1 MENNIYCSNQKGLP
15 KLTHSTFY
23 KTLKF
28 AKGKSNSV
36 IDMNTHNL
44 SSLNDLSQTTKGG
57 PKKNAINQLPLNIV
71 KKKLYSSKL
80 RKNIRSS
87 SVPTQN
93 ISTQETDDSLFALS
107 QIKNMD
113 RFISKRINKN
123 VVWKEKMRNI
133 YEINTS
139 RNYKEIKSIKDR
151 IHELRFED
159 SKNFDLKS
167 EISSKKYFPM
177 EKVAVVNEAR
187 NILKKMEDEFNKYK
201 SMNNFYVKKRVDIQT
216 FAKQNREICLKN
228 NMINLLKEESN
239 KIKQKEKDY
248 AKALQDSNKGFLRDE
263 EAFKNFVIEHK
274 LLGKRKELEVEE
286 AIKKR
291 KRTIDQLYQIG
302 IEVRT
307 KYDEVEKSIK
317 NIISCFSYAEFI
329 HRIIGSQAMKNIN
342 INKLIIKASRNRAK
356 DINYLINTAF
366 ELFGFLLKDDADN
379 NQNIN
384 FDADQMTYLFKSME
398 TVIMANVNER
408 DVIIKEMETQNNYS
422 DLIFLKKKKAQ
433 QEEELNFLNQE
444 LDKLNELFL
453 PIDDDY
459 KKNLNKA
466 QKYIYEIFEELNV
479 GKENEDETDIKYTD
493 NEDVTKKVFNMLYN
507 VEHQVDYY
515 INEIETIEKNQ
526 RELDDTFRNVI
537 EKVRVENKKIKYQKS
552 KQILERLEEEKLM
565 KLQERFN
572 STKIKTYVEF
582 IPPWIKNKNKKKK
595 KIKVDKG
602 EEEKQLLYYH

>member
-1 MENNIYCSNQKGLP
+1 MENYIYRSSQKGLP
-15 KLTHSTFY
+15 KLTNSTFY

-28 AKGKSNSV
+28 GKAKSNSV
-36 IDMNTHNL
+36 LDINTHNL
-44 SSLNDLSQTTKGG
+44 SNLNEISQTTRGG
-57 PKKNAINQLPLNIV
+57 TIKNTINQLPLNLV
-71 KKKLYSSKL
+71 KKKLYSSKF

-107 QIKNMD
+107 QIRNLD
-113 RFISKRINKN
+113 RFISKRINKI

-139 RNYKEIKSIKDR
+139 RNCKEIKGIKDR

-159 SKNFDLKS
+159 SNNFDLKS

-187 NILKKMEDEFNKYK
+187 NILKKMEDEFNKNK

-248 AKALQDSNKGFLRDE
+248 AKALQDSNKGFVRDE
-263 EAFKNFVIEHK
+263 EAFKKFVIDHK
-274 LLGKRKELEVEE
+274 LLGKRKEIEVEE
-286 AIKKR
+286 AVKKR
-291 KRTIDQLYQIG
+291 KKTIEQLYQIG

-307 KYDEVEKSIK
+307 KYDEIEKSIK
-317 NIISCFSYAEFI
+317 NIISCFSYAQFI

-342 INKLIIKASRNRAK
+342 IKKLIIKPSRNRAK

-366 ELFGFLLKDDADN
+366 ELFGFLLKDDAGN

-384 FDADQMTYLFKSME
+384 FDADQMSYLFKSME
-398 TVIMANVNER
+398 TVIMANVTER
-408 DVIIKEMETQNNYS
+408 DIIIKEMETQNNYS

-433 QEEELNFLNQE
+433 QEEELGFLNQE
-444 LDKLNELFL
+444 LDKLNEIFR

-466 QKYIYEIFEELNV
+466 QKYIYEIFLELNL
-479 GKENEDETDIKYTD
+479 GKEKEEETDIKYTE
-493 NEDVTKKVFNMLYN
+493 NEDVTKKVFSMLYN

-515 INEIETIEKNQ
+515 INEIKAIDKNQ
-526 RELDDTFRNVI
+526 RDLDDTFRNVL
-537 EKVRVENKKIKYQKS
+537 EKVRTENKKIKYQKS
-552 KQILERLEEEKLM
+552 KHILERLEEEKLM
-565 KLQERFN
+565 KIQQRFN
-572 STKIKTYVEF
+572 SIKIKTYVEY

-595 KIKVDKG
+595 KIKVNKG
-602 EEEKQLLYYH
+602 EVEKQLLYYH